1 MKHRDPWGRGE
12 RERGEG
18 QRGEGQRGTQNPD
31 TWNSEPQWL
40 RTEREQRAG
49 PNADRPPERGDQ
61 ERYDNAYRGGERTP
75 APYIASRD
83 ERDMRSRA
91 GTWEEHSRGY
101 EASGWD
107 DDLDLGGGQRYQPFH
122 VGTGMGLGTGSP
134 GYGYGYGSRGGWD
147 LGTHQRDTARSFRG
161 MGPQDYTR
169 PDERIREDIHERLTQ
184 SHDIDARKIA
194 VEVREGNVTLTGTV
208 IERRMRYLAEDL
220 VEGVMGVAN
229 INNQLQV
236 QSGTT
241 SPGAAPDDQP
251 H

>member
-1 MKHRDPWGRGE
+1 MKHREPWGRGE

-18 QRGEGQRGTQNPD
+18 QRGEGLRGAQNPD

-40 RTEREQRAG
+40 RNEREQRAG
-49 PNADRPPERGDQ
+49 PDADRQAQRGGPARYDDAYRTDERG
-61 ERYDNAYRGGERTP
+61 R
-75 APYIASRD
+75 APYAGARD
-83 ERDMRSRA
+83 ERDERELRRRA

-134 GYGYGYGSRGGWD
+134 GYGYGSRGGWD
-147 LGTHQRDTARSFRG
+147 LGTHQRDIGRSFRG

-184 SHDIDARKIA
+184 SHDIDARKIQVDVNA
-194 VEVREGNVTLTGTV
+194 GNVTLTGTV

-220 VEGVMGVAN
+220 VEGVTGVAN
-229 INNQLQV
+229 IDNQLQV
-236 QSGTT
+236 QNGLASR
-241 SPGAAPDDQP
+241 PDDP